1 MNWLFYIVIIILAW
15 ATLSGYRAGFVKT
28 AVSMVFYLLSA
39 GLVCIVTPYI
49 STFLVEETPLYHY
62 LQERCME
69 LYIDEEAGYDYSR
82 VSDQTQVIESYE
94 LTDMIKNMLLEN
106 NNPEIYAMLEVERFE
121 EYISGFIARLLVNI
135 LAFFCTL
142 ILVITFLRATVFTL
156 DIITRIPI
164 ISGINKLAGIGIGL
178 AKGICIVWIMF
189 TVSILLKGN
198 QFGNAVFTQ
207 VLQNEFLL
215 FLYNNN
221 LLLKFL
227 MGTVLK

>member
-15 ATLSGYRAGFVKT
+15 ATISGYRAGFAKT
-28 AVSMVFYLLSA
+28 AVSMVFYLLSI

-49 STFLVEETPLYHY
+49 SSFLVEETPLYHY

-69 LYIDEEAGYDYSR
+69 LYIDEDFDYSK
-82 VSDQTQVIESYE
+82 VSDQAQVIESYE

-106 NNPEIYAMLEVERFE
+106 NNPEIYAMLEVNRFE

-135 LAFFCTL
+135 IAFFCTL
-142 ILVITFLRATVFTL
+142 LLVVTFLKATVFTL

-178 AKGICIVWIMF
+178 AKGVCIVWIIF
-189 TVSILLKGN
+189 TVSILFKGN
-198 QFGNAVFTQ
+198 QFGNLIFNQ
-207 VLQNEFLL
+207 VLDNEFLL
-215 FLYNNN
+215 FLYNHN
-221 LLLKFL
+221 LFLKFL